1 MPKRGASVL
10 TRIGNFTKKAIERL
24 SPRKERKTEEKENV
38 ARHSTSSASVFSLD
52 PRPHNVSDVFLSSPA
67 SDLALPGPQTGFF
80 YHTGRALMLDKKS
93 ACEVGKFYQRN
104 YLVRDRERGVNE
116 WVNQCVEHFS
126 EDAKCTAKEFNSA
139 AHVLCVLGIEQ
150 CVEPTT

>member
-24 SPRKERKTEEKENV
+24 SPRKERKTEEKENHLIWHFL
-38 ARHSTSSASVFSLD
+38 ARKRGSFITQ
-52 PRPHNVSDVFLSSPA
+52 
-67 SDLALPGPQTGFF
+67 G
-80 YHTGRALMLDKKS
+80 ALMLDKKS